1 MSEESEINAE
11 DAPPAFFED
20 ADAPDQ
26 EKEEFRRLDARE
38 RPAASQE
45 GSPDTTTAAANA
57 SIHRGSR
64 YEDGTDELTADIG
77 APPVD
82 QGNVEFEPPA
92 APSDQPGDDTTPATR
107 SRSSQPVDGDP
118 TALTE
123 DEDAAGT
130 TTRTT
135 IERPD
140 QPVPSAAEATA
151 PAPRESALN
160 AAAAGENQD
169 EQPAL
174 NGSPLPSQSVPSAA
188 ADDAEFTPVAQA
200 PAVVFSGTTGNED
213 EAISLDLGVALT
225 DTDGNETL
233 SITIS
238 GVPEGAQ
245 LSGGT
250 DNGDGTW
257 TLAPADL
264 PGLTLTPPENFS
276 GTISLGVTATATE
289 TTGQTAATTATA
301 DITVQSVADA
311 PALETTDTFG
321 NEDTAIALDVQSAL
335 TDTDGSETLSIRIRN
350 IPNGSQLTLA
360 DGTQVTITGGTA
372 TLTPDQLS
380 GLQLTPPADFSG
392 DIALEI
398 VASSTDGTDTATTSG
413 TLNVSVTAVADAPTL
428 ELTDA
433 AGSEDQAIALNI
445 DAALTDS
452 GETLSVTIG
461 NIPEGSVL
469 TLADG
474 TTVAIVDGS
483 ASLTPDQLD
492 GLNLTPPADFSGEIA
507 LNVAAT
513 STDGTDTAVTSGT
526 LSVSVTAVADA
537 PVLNVADAGGL
548 EDQAIAL
555 NIDAALTDA
564 GETLSVSIGNIPEG
578 SVLTLADGTVVP
590 VTAGTATLTPDQLAG
605 LNLTP
610 PADFSGDI
618 ALDVTATSTD
628 GTDTAATS
636 GTMNVSVA
644 AVADAPTLDLTDA
657 VGAEDQAIA
666 LNIDAALTDSGE
678 TLSVTIGN
686 IPEGAVLTLADGT
699 QVTITGGTATLT
711 PDQLAGLNLTPPTD
725 FSGGI
730 ALDVTATSTDGTDT
744 AVTSGT
750 LNVSVTAVADAPVLN
765 VTDATGAEDQA
776 IVLNIDA
783 SLTDSGETLSVSISN
798 IPEGSVLT
806 LADGSTVTIAG
817 GMATLSPDQLA
828 GLSLTPPA
836 DFSGDIALDVVATS
850 TDGTDTATTSGTLN
864 VSVAAVA
871 DAPILDLTDAT
882 GAEDQ
887 AIALNIDAALTDSGE
902 TLSVSI
908 SNIPEG
914 SVLTLANGS
923 TVTIAGGTAT
933 LSPDQLT
940 GLNLTPPADFSGDI
954 ALDVTATST
963 DGTDT
968 ATTSGTLNVNVTAVA
983 DAPVLNVADAAGL
996 EYQAIALNIDA
1007 ALTDAGETLSVSI
1020 GNIPEGSVLTL
1031 ADGTVVPV
1039 TAGTAT
1045 LTPDQLA
1052 GLNLTPPADFS
1063 GDIALDVTATS
1074 TDGTDTATTSGT
1086 LNVSVTAVADAP
1098 TLELTDAASSED
1110 QAIALNI
1117 DAALTDSGETLSVTI
1132 GNIPEGSVL
1141 TLADGTTVA
1150 IVDGSVSLTPDQ
1162 LTGLNLTPPADFAG
1176 DITLDVVATSTDGT
1190 DTAVTSGTLNV
1201 SVAAVADAPTL
1212 DLTDATGAEDQAIAL
1227 NIDTALTDSGETL
1240 SVSISNI
1247 PEGSVLTLANGSTVT
1262 IAGGTATLTPDQL
1275 AGLNL
1280 TPPADFSGEIALDV
1294 TATSTDGTDT
1304 AATSGTLNVSVTAV
1318 ADAPVLNVADTAGLE
1333 DQAIALNIDAAL
1345 TDSGE
1350 TLSVTIGNIPEGSV
1364 LTMADGTVVPVTGGT
1379 ATLSPDQLTGLSL
1392 TPPTDF
1398 SGDIAL
1404 EITATSTDGTDTA
1417 VTSGT
1422 LNVSVTAV
1430 ADAPALETTDTVGN
1444 EDTAIALDIQSAL
1457 MDTDGSETLS
1467 ITLGN
1472 IPEGAVLTLADGTV
1486 VPVTGGTATLSPDQ
1500 LTGLNLTPPTDFSG
1514 DIALDVVATSTDGTD
1529 TATTSGTLNV
1539 SVAAIADAPTLDLT
1553 DATGTEDQA
1562 LLLDIDS
1569 SLIDNSEVLSVAI
1582 GDIPEGS
1589 ILTTGD
1595 GTIIPIEA
1603 GVAILSPDQ
1612 LTGLSLTPPA
1622 NQSGLIDLT
1631 VSATSTDGSDTATT
1645 TEILNVSLSPVADG
1659 ALLNVVDALGTEDQ
1673 ALLLDI
1679 DSSLIDNSEVLSI
1692 AIGDIPEGSIL
1703 TTGDGTVIPIEAGVA
1718 ILSPDQLTGLS
1729 LTPPANQS
1737 GLIEL
1742 SVSATSTDGTDT
1754 ATTTEILSVNLDPV
1768 ADGALLNVVDALG
1781 TEDQALLLDID
1792 SSLIDNSEVLSIAIG
1807 DIPEGS
1813 ILTTGDGTVIPIE
1826 AGVAILSPDQL
1837 TGLSLTPPANQSG
1850 LIDLTVSATSTDGSD
1865 TATTTEI
1872 LNVSLSPV
1880 ADGALLNVVDALGT
1894 EDQALLLD
1902 IDSSLID
1909 NSEVLSIAIGDIPEG
1924 SILTTGDGT
1933 VIPIEAG
1940 VAILSPDQLT
1950 GLSLTPPA
1958 NQSGLIELSV
1968 SATSTDGTD
1977 TATTTEILSVNLD
1990 PVADGALLNVVDAL
2004 GTEDQA
2010 LLLDIDSSLIDNSEV
2025 LSVAIGDIPEGSIL
2039 TTGDGTIIPIEA
2051 GVAIL
2056 SPDQLTGLSLTPPA
2070 NQSGLIDLSVS
2081 ATSTDGT
2088 DTATTTEIL
2097 SVNLDPVADG
2107 ALLAVADVTGTED
2120 QALLLDIDS
2129 SLIDNS
2135 EVLSVAIGDIPEG
2148 SILTTGDGTI
2158 IPIEAGVAILSPDQL
2173 TGLSLTPPANQ
2184 SGLIEL
2190 SVSATSTDGTD
2201 TATTTEILN
2210 ISLSPVADAPILN
2223 VADVTGTEN
2232 TPIALN
2238 IQAAVTDTDGSETVA
2253 VTIGNIPLGAVLSL
2267 ADGTA
2272 VSTTGGMAILTPDQL
2287 GGLTITPPHDS
2298 DADFNLSVTT
2308 VSQDGTSTAMTSASI
2323 HVAVQGVADTPPLAV
2338 TVGAGTVSAVEIP
2351 SQSIT
2356 IGQDNVTTSDNGFT
2370 VTARTLN
2377 SDGSLS
2383 EPSSDN
2389 ISLNSSPAGFG
2400 VKGSASGAANELGFN
2415 TATGTSEELTIA
2427 FDGAVTGADVSLA
2440 WAHGSEQAHY
2450 EVYRDGEKVG
2460 EGTIQGVT
2468 DRIDAP
2474 VAISAA
2480 DGGTFDSIVFS
2491 SPGHDH
2497 DYLINQVNFETAPG
2511 SYEIVD
2517 YPLTI
2522 ATGLTDTDGSE
2533 QLSVTVSGLPD
2544 GAVLSA
2550 GTVNADGSVALT
2562 ADDLDGLV
2570 LTAPAGTG
2578 NILLSV
2584 TSTATEADGAS
2595 ASISTQVSIDVA
2607 EPTMDGVADAPTLV
2621 VSDALGSEDTA
2632 ITLDIQAALTDTD
2645 GSESLSVSVSNIPD
2659 GAVLALA
2666 DGTEIPVNGG
2676 TATLNPD
2683 QLNGVKLTPPED
2695 FSGSF
2700 DLQVAATSAEGSE
2713 TNTVTGTLNVSVTPV
2728 ADTPML
2734 SAALGEPTVSTVGG
2748 TAVPTSI
2755 TLDNYAALDAG
2766 YQVTARAINLDGS
2779 LTEAHAGN
2787 VSTGNGG
2794 IGVSGLA
2801 SGSSYEIGHSLVH
2814 DVSEQLVVDFDSA
2827 ITEASVSFDQ
2837 ASPLLMFFGGGKEQ
2851 GHYDLYR
2858 DGEKVGEGDF
2868 TSSSW
2873 GGDGT
2878 YTAATVDGAGF
2889 DQIVFSAAK
2898 GYAGNESVN
2907 IGDGSDFIITQIDF
2921 TARVGGETIATYPLD
2936 ITAALTDTDGSESLA
2951 VTIAGVPADA
2961 VLSAGTNNGDGS
2973 WTLDPDQLAGLN
2985 LTVPGTM
2992 ETAFQLD
2999 ITAQSTESDG
3009 GTATATTSVTVTPDG
3024 PQNAPEVSLGT
3035 TEFIQDFP
3043 IQPVSFAADAVLNDM
3058 DGSDI
3063 SQAVVSISDGYH
3075 LGDILSVEGN
3085 TILDDLT
3092 GKTMISGTN
3101 IEVVGGGFD
3110 LTSNAL
3116 TLQGA
3121 DSLEAYQSVINSLTF
3136 NSLSPE
3142 LIEGTRTISI
3152 TVMDDT
3158 GLVSQTADLGVTLN
3172 DPLATDL
3179 FADGGTATSDPALAA
3194 LSDPALAE
3202 TTDPATDWLTATETE
3217 TLSTL
3222 ADEDATETALSDP
3235 TTSDSGLSSD
3245 PAISDTPELTTI

>member
-1 MSEESEINAE
+1 MSEESETNAE
-11 DAPPAFFED
+11 DATPAFLED

-26 EKEEFRRLDARE
+26 EKEELQRLDARE
-38 RPAASQE
+38 RPAPSQE

-64 YEDGTDELTADIG
+64 YEGGTDELTADIG
-77 APPVD
+77 SAPADPLNADVDIPVA
-82 QGNVEFEPPA
+82 PSA
-92 APSDQPGDDTTPATR
+92 APADDTNPTTR
-107 SRSSQPVDGDP
+107 TRQSRPVDGD
-118 TALTE
+118 TATSE
-123 DEDAAGT
+123 DDAGVATGT
-130 TTRTT
+130 TLDRSG
-135 IERPD
+135 P
-140 QPVPSAAEATA
+140 PASAEADA
-151 PAPRESALN
+151 PAIPPASQESAVT
-160 AAAAGENQD
+160 ASPADGSQT
-169 EQPAL
+169 EQPAP
-174 NGSPLPSQSVPSAA
+174 GEPATPLQSAPNAA
-188 ADDAEFTPVAQA
+188 ADDDAELIPVAQP
-200 PAVVFSGTTGNED
+200 PAVTFSSTAGNED
-213 EAISLDLGVALT
+213 EAIAIDLDVALT

-233 SITIS
+233 SVIIS
-238 GVPEGAQ
+238 GVPKGAQ

-257 TLAPADL
+257 LLEPSDLA
-264 PGLTLTPPENFS
+264 GLTITPPENFS
-276 GTISLGVTATATE
+276 GSFSLAVTATATE
-289 TTGQTAATTATA
+289 TTGQTAVTTATA
-301 DITVQSVADA
+301 DITVQAVADA
-311 PALETTDTFG
+311 PALEVTDAAG
-321 NEDTAIALDVQSAL
+321 SEDTAIALDVQSAL
-335 TDTDGSETLSIRIRN
+335 TDTDGSETLSVSISN
-350 IPNGSQLTLA
+350 IPEGSVLTLA
-360 DGTQVTITGGTA
+360 DGTEVTTADGTATLSPDQLDGLSLTPPADFSGEIALDVTATSTDGTDTATTSGTLNLSIAAVADAPILDLTDSSGSEDQAIALNIDAALTDSGETLSITIGNIPEGSVLTLADGTEATITGGTA
-372 TLTPDQLS
+372 TLSPDQLD
-380 GLQLTPPADFSG
+380 GLSLTPPADFSG
-392 DIALEI
+392 DIALDITATSTDDTDTATTSGTLNVSVTAVADAPTLELTDAAGSEDQAIALNIDAALTDSGENLSVSISNIPEGAVLTLADGTEVTIIGGTATLSPDQLDGLSLTPPADFSGEI
-398 VASSTDGTDTATTSG
+398 ALDVVATSTDGTDTAVTSGTLNVSVAAVADAPTLDLTDATGAEDQAIALNIDAALTDSGETLSVSISNIPEGSVLMLADGTEVTITGGTAVLTPDQLAGLQLTPPADFSGEIALEVVATSTDGTDTAITSGTLNVSIAAVADAPTLDLTDATGAEDQAIALNIDAALTDSGETLSVSISNIPEGSVLTLADGTVVPITGGTATLSPDQLTGLQLTPPTDFAGDIALDVVATSTDGTDTATTSG

-452 GETLSVTIG
+452 GE
-461 NIPEGSVL
+461 N
-469 TLADG
+469 
-474 TTVAIVDGS
+474 
-483 ASLTPDQLD
+483 
-492 GLNLTPPADFSGEIA
+492 
-507 LNVAAT
+507 
-513 STDGTDTAVTSGT
+513 
-526 LSVSVTAVADA
+526 
-537 PVLNVADAGGL
+537 
-548 EDQAIAL
+548 
-555 NIDAALTDA
+555 
-564 GETLSVSIGNIPEG
+564 LSVSI
-578 SVLTLADGTVVP
+578 S
-590 VTAGTATLTPDQLAG
+590 
-605 LNLTP
+605 
-610 PADFSGDI
+610 
-618 ALDVTATSTD
+618 
-628 GTDTAATS
+628 
-636 GTMNVSVA
+636 
-644 AVADAPTLDLTDA
+644 
-657 VGAEDQAIA
+657 
-666 LNIDAALTDSGE
+666 
-678 TLSVTIGN
+678 N

-699 QVTITGGTATLT
+699 EVTIIGGT
-711 PDQLAGLNLTPPTD
+711 
-725 FSGGI
+725 
-730 ALDVTATSTDGTDT
+730 
-744 AVTSGT
+744 
-750 LNVSVTAVADAPVLN
+750 
-765 VTDATGAEDQA
+765 
-776 IVLNIDA
+776 
-783 SLTDSGETLSVSISN
+783 
-798 IPEGSVLT
+798 
-806 LADGSTVTIAG
+806 
-817 GMATLSPDQLA
+817 ATLSPDQLD

-836 DFSGDIALDVVATS
+836 DFSGEIA
-850 TDGTDTATTSGTLN
+850 
-864 VSVAAVA
+864 
-871 DAPILDLTDAT
+871 
-882 GAEDQ
+882 
-887 AIALNIDAALTDSGE
+887 
-902 TLSVSI
+902 
-908 SNIPEG
+908 
-914 SVLTLANGS
+914 
-923 TVTIAGGTAT
+923 
-933 LSPDQLT
+933 
-940 GLNLTPPADFSGDI
+940 
-954 ALDVTATST
+954 
-963 DGTDT
+963 
-968 ATTSGTLNVNVTAVA
+968 
-983 DAPVLNVADAAGL
+983 
-996 EYQAIALNIDA
+996 
-1007 ALTDAGETLSVSI
+1007 
-1020 GNIPEGSVLTL
+1020 
-1031 ADGTVVPV
+1031 
-1039 TAGTAT
+1039 
-1045 LTPDQLA
+1045 
-1052 GLNLTPPADFS
+1052 
-1063 GDIALDVTATS
+1063 
-1074 TDGTDTATTSGT
+1074 
-1086 LNVSVTAVADAP
+1086 
-1098 TLELTDAASSED
+1098 
-1110 QAIALNI
+1110 
-1117 DAALTDSGETLSVTI
+1117 
-1132 GNIPEGSVL
+1132 
-1141 TLADGTTVA
+1141 
-1150 IVDGSVSLTPDQ
+1150 
-1162 LTGLNLTPPADFAG
+1162 
-1176 DITLDVVATSTDGT
+1176 LDVVATSTDGT

-1227 NIDTALTDSGETL
+1227 NIDAALTDSGETLSVSISNIPEGSVLMLADGTEVTITGGTAVLTPDQLAGLQLTPPADFSGEIALEVVATSTDGTDTAITSGTLNVSIAAVADAPTLDLTDATGAEDQAIALNIDAALTDSGETL

-1247 PEGSVLTLANGSTVT
+1247 PEGSVLTLADGTEVT
-1262 IAGGTATLTPDQL
+1262 I
-1275 AGLNL
+1275 
-1280 TPPADFSGEIALDV
+1280 
-1294 TATSTDGTDT
+1294 
-1304 AATSGTLNVSVTAV
+1304 
-1318 ADAPVLNVADTAGLE
+1318 
-1333 DQAIALNIDAAL
+1333 
-1345 TDSGE
+1345 
-1350 TLSVTIGNIPEGSV
+1350 
-1364 LTMADGTVVPVTGGT
+1364 TGGT

-1392 TPPTDF
+1392 TPPADF

-1404 EITATSTDGTDTA
+1404 EVVATSTDGSDTA

-1430 ADAPALETTDTVGN
+1430 ADAPTLDLADAAGN

-1467 ITLGN
+1467 
-1472 IPEGAVLTLADGTV
+1472 
-1486 VPVTGGTATLSPDQ
+1486 
-1500 LTGLNLTPPTDFSG
+1500 
-1514 DIALDVVATSTDGTD
+1514 
-1529 TATTSGTLNV
+1529 V
-1539 SVAAIADAPTLDLT
+1539 SI
-1553 DATGTEDQA
+1553 
-1562 LLLDIDS
+1562 S
-1569 SLIDNSEVLSVAI
+1569 N
-1582 GDIPEGS
+1582 IPEGS
-1589 ILTTGD
+1589 ILATGD
-1595 GTIIPIEA
+1595 GTI
-1603 GVAILSPDQ
+1603 
-1612 LTGLSLTPPA
+1612 
-1622 NQSGLIDLT
+1622 
-1631 VSATSTDGSDTATT
+1631 
-1645 TEILNVSLSPVADG
+1645 
-1659 ALLNVVDALGTEDQ
+1659 
-1673 ALLLDI
+1673 
-1679 DSSLIDNSEVLSI
+1679 
-1692 AIGDIPEGSIL
+1692 
-1703 TTGDGTVIPIEAGVA
+1703 IPIEAGVA

-1742 SVSATSTDGTDT
+1742 SVSATSTDGADT
-1754 ATTTEILSVNLDPV
+1754 ATTTEILSINLDPV

-1792 SSLIDNSEVLSIAIG
+1792 SSLIDNSEVLSVAIG

-1813 ILTTGDGTVIPIE
+1813 ILATGDGTIIPIE
-1826 AGVAILSPDQL
+1826 AGVAVLSPDQL
-1837 TGLSLTPPANQSG
+1837 TGLSLTPP
-1850 LIDLTVSATSTDGSD
+1850 
-1865 TATTTEI
+1865 E
-1872 LNVSLSPV
+1872 
-1880 ADGALLNVVDALGT
+1880 
-1894 EDQALLLD
+1894 
-1902 IDSSLID
+1902 
-1909 NSEVLSIAIGDIPEG
+1909 
-1924 SILTTGDGT
+1924 
-1933 VIPIEAG
+1933 
-1940 VAILSPDQLT
+1940 
-1950 GLSLTPPA
+1950 

-1968 SATSTDGTD
+1968 AATSTDGAD
-1977 TATTTEILSVNLD
+1977 TATTTEILSINLD

-2051 GVAIL
+2051 GVAVL

-2070 NQSGLIDLSVS
+2070 NQSGLIELSVA
-2081 ATSTDGT
+2081 ATSTDGA

-2097 SVNLDPVADG
+2097 SINLDPVADG
-2107 ALLAVADVTGTED
+2107 ALLNVVDALGTED

-2158 IPIEAGVAILSPDQL
+2158 IPIEAGVAVLSPDQL

-2190 SVSATSTDGTD
+2190 SVSATSTDGAD
-2201 TATTTEILN
+2201 TATTTEILSIN
-2210 ISLSPVADAPILN
+2210 LDPVADGALLNVVDALGTEDQALLLDIDSSLIDNSEVLSVAIGDIPEGSILATGDGTIIPIEAGVAVLSPDQLTGLSLTPPANQSGLIELSVSATSTDGSDTATTTDILSINLDPVADAPIL
-2223 VADVTGTEN
+2223 DVSDAAGLEN
-2232 TPIALN
+2232 QAIALN
-2238 IQAAVTDTDGSETVA
+2238 IQAAVADTDGSETVA
-2253 VTIGNIPLGAVLSL
+2253 VTITNIPQGAILSL
-2267 ADGTA
+2267 DDGTS
-2272 VSTTGGMAILTPDQL
+2272 VSTTNGMAILTLDQL
-2287 GGLTITPPHDS
+2287 GGLTITPPRDS
-2298 DADFNLSVTT
+2298 NADFNLSVTT

-2323 HVAVQGVADTPPLAV
+2323 HVAVQGVTDTPPLAV
-2338 TVGAGTVSAVEIP
+2338 TVGAGTVSVVEIP

-2400 VKGSASGAANELGFN
+2400 VKGSASGADNELGFN

-2440 WAHGSEQAHY
+2440 WAHNAEQAHY

-2474 VAISAA
+2474 VAITAA

-2511 SYEIVD
+2511 NYETVD

-2607 EPTMDGVADAPTLV
+2607 EPTMDGVADAPTLS

-2645 GSESLSVSVSNIPD
+2645 GSESLSVTVSGIPD
-2659 GAVLALA
+2659 GAVLYLA

-2676 TATLNPD
+2676 TAALNPD
-2683 QLNGVKLTPPED
+2683 HLSGIKLTPPED

-2700 DLQVAATSAEGSE
+2700 NLQVAATSTEGSE
-2713 TNTVTGTLNVSVTPV
+2713 TNTVTGTINVSVSPV
-2728 ADTPML
+2728 ADAPTL
-2734 SAALGEPTVSTVGG
+2734 SVALGEPTVSTVGG

-2873 GGDGT
+2873 GGGGT
-2878 YTAATVDGAGF
+2878 FTAATVDESSF
-2889 DQIVFSAAK
+2889 DQIVFSAAN
-2898 GYAGNESVN
+2898 GYAGDRPVT

-2921 TARVGGETIATYPLD
+2921 TAQVGGDPVATYPLD

-2961 VLSAGTNNGDGS
+2961 TLSAGTNNGDGS

-2992 ETAFQLD
+2992 DTAFQLD

-3009 GTATATTSVTVTPDG
+3009 GTATATTSVNVTPDG

-3043 IQPVSFAADAVLNDM
+3043 IQPVSFAADAVLSDV

-3063 SQAVVSISDGYH
+3063 SQAVVSISDGYN

-3116 TLQGA
+3116 TLQGT
-3121 DSLEAYQSVINSLTF
+3121 DSVEAYQSVINSLTF

-3142 LIEGTRTISI
+3142 LIEGTRTVSISI
-3152 TVMDDT
+3152 MDDT
-3158 GLVSQTADLGVTLN
+3158 GLVSQTQDLGITLN

-3179 FADGGTATSDPALAA
+3179 FADGGTATTDPALAA

-3202 TTDPATDWLTATETE
+3202 TTDPATDWLTVTETDPV
-3217 TLSTL
+3217 SAF
-3222 ADEDATETALSDP
+3222 ADDPAAETALPDAGGA
-3235 TTSDSGLSSD
+3235 DSGLSSD
-3245 PAISDTPELTTI
+3245 PAISDAQDMMTI